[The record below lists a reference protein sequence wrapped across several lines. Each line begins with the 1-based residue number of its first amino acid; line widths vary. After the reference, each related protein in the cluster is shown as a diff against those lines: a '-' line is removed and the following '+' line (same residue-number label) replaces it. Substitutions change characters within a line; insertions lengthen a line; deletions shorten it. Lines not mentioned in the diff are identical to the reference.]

1 MKLQNKIKNKECRI
15 AVIGLGYVG
24 LPLSCAFL
32 EQGFSVL
39 GVDLN
44 QEKLSSLRQGISP
57 ISDVPSTA
65 IEKFINNHKFEVTD
79 DYSKLSSVDAVSIC
93 VPTPLRKTREPD
105 LSFIVS
111 AVESI
116 AQHLKDEQLIVLE
129 STTYPGTTEEL
140 VLPILEKTGKK
151 VGKDF
156 YLAFSPE
163 RIDPGN

>member
-1 MKLQNKIKNKECRI
+1 MKLQNRIKNKECKV

-32 EQGFSVL
+32 EQGFEVV
-39 GVDLN
+39 GIDLN
-44 QEKLSSLRQGISP
+44 KEKITSLQKGIST
-57 ISDVPSTA
+57 ISDVPSST
-65 IEKFINNHKFEVTD
+65 IEKFISTHRFEVTD
-79 DYSKLSSVDAVSIC
+79 DYSKLTSVDAVSIC

-140 VLPILEKTGKK
+140 VLP
-151 VGKDF
+151 
-156 YLAFSPE
+156 
-163 RIDPGN
+163 